1 MRATVIRHT
10 HLLEVN
16 VIGKLHVLGV
26 DLKNLETAGG
36 VRDSNINL
44 AVETTEASKGR
55 VNRVGSVCGSH
66 DHNVGP
72 SLHAVHEGK

>member
-26 DLKNLETAGG
+26 DTEDLETACGIG
-36 VRDSNINL
+36 DTNVNFTIKS
-44 AVETTEASKGR
+44 SKSSESG
-55 VNRVGSVCGSH
+55 VNRIRAVGSSH
-66 DHNVGP
+66 DDNI
-72 SLHAVHEGK
+72 